1 MRLCRW
7 IIFYLN
13 TLALGSWAQE
23 PGLAN
28 SGSPPLTR
36 PFLSRIRGLFEVELP
51 QLDPPGTVK
60 FILYPHISDLVR
72 RDYVRTDV
80 GFRWTLNDHVEFST
94 EGAAFLTHGFGE
106 QATGNGIGELRYGL
120 KYLIHESLPPDFE
133 ASANLSVTQP
143 LTQRPIDLSDGYQ
156 HITPSVIIQRH
167 SPNNRHLTV
176 FTELSLD
183 AISPSGKAGAMQINQ
198 PHDDSSSV
206 TLGGV
211 YDLGQIK
218 WTLAGTYTTTA
229 LISSRAEHFFTSG
242 PAYSGTCQ
250 KNLFSIPKPNGSSD
264 SARRCR
270 GAQTAIISSSTRGS
284 APRLPSAK

>member
-13 TLALGSWAQE
+13 TLALCSWAQE

-28 SGSPPLTR
+28 PGSPALTR
-36 PFLSRIRGLFEVELP
+36 PFLSRIRGLFDIELP

-120 KYLIHESLPPDFE
+120 KYLIHEWLPPDFE

-167 SPNNRHLTV
+167 SPNNRHLTI

-229 LISSRAEHFFTSG
+229 LIGSRAEHFFTSG
-242 PAYSGTCQ
+242 PVYSGTCQ
-250 KNLFSIPKPNGSSD
+250 RN
-264 SARRCR
+264 
-270 GAQTAIISSSTRGS
+270 
-284 APRLPSAK
+284 